1 MKLKYIRTISLAG
14 LVLALSVTSCK
25 KFTELNPL
33 DKLSDQT
40 AFISKQN
47 IDLALNGVYWQAAV
61 GRYDPGTGLTTGR
74 GYPFGGASIEQGE
87 MRGEDMINLQAF
99 YQFTYE
105 GTYTPT
111 TANNVN
117 YWEQLYALINQANV
131 FIAGVEGAVTK
142 GVLTQAES
150 DAYKGE
156 ALFLRALAHHELVI
170 FFSKPYADNK
180 GANLGIP
187 YKTKAVTGAP
197 DVEAGISQKRGT
209 VAEVYKLIIED
220 LDNAEK
226 FLAASKADKALSIS
240 KATKGA
246 AIALKT
252 RIYLHMEDYDNVIA
266 EGKKMGTD
274 GAGTFTSP
282 IGGYKLESDVET
294 PFTSQSNNTESVFSI
309 AQTQAQNGGVNGA
322 IASMF
327 AAGMNKGRDLIG
339 TSPNLYNADW
349 WVPNDARK
357 LKLHLRQEAKGYSLV
372 YNYKYRAIATLE
384 SWNPIIRYPEV
395 LLNVAEA
402 YAYKQNN
409 AQAFALLNAVRNRSV
424 PEGNRFTAV
433 PADLKLAIYQERRI
447 EFTAEG
453 KRWGDLHRL
462 ALSPYGA
469 KGVPAKI
476 LYLKQIAPDGLNNY
490 KPGVFIIPER
500 AAIPYNDKA
509 FLWPLPQS
517 EVSSNPTLN
526 LEQNPGYGS

>member
-1 MKLKYIRTISLAG
+1 MKLKYIRTISMAG
-14 LVLALSVTSCK
+14 LILALSVTSCK
-25 KFTELNPL
+25 KFTELNPQ
-33 DKLSDQT
+33 DKLSDKT
-40 AFISKQN
+40 AFTTKAN
-47 IDLALNGVYWQAAV
+47 IELALNGVYWQAAV

-105 GTYTPT
+105 GTYTAT

-117 YWEQLYALINQANV
+117 HWEQLYALINQANV
-131 FIAGVEGAVTK
+131 FIAGVDGAVGT
-142 GVLTQAES
+142 GILTQAEA

-170 FFSKPYADNK
+170 HFSRPYADNK
-180 GANLGIP
+180 GANVGIP
-187 YKTKAVTGAP
+187 YKVKAVTGSP
-197 DVEAGISQKRGT
+197 DVEEGISQKRGT
-209 VAEVYKLIIED
+209 VAEVYKNLIED
-220 LDNAEK
+220 LNNAEK
-226 FLAASKADKALSIS
+226 FLPATKADKSLSIS

-266 EGKKMGTD
+266 EGKKLGTE
-274 GAGTFTSP
+274 GTAPFSSP
-282 IGGYKLESDVET
+282 IGGYKLEADVEV
-294 PFTSQSNNTESVFSI
+294 PFTSQANNTESVFSI

-339 TSPNLYNADW
+339 TSPNLYNALW
-349 WVPNDARK
+349 WVEKDARK
-357 LKLHLRQEAKGYSLV
+357 TKLHIKQSAQGYNLV

-384 SWNPIIRYPEV
+384 TWNPIIRYSEV

-402 YAYKQNN
+402 YAYKLNN
-409 AQAFALLNAVRNRSV
+409 NQAFALLNAVRNRAV
-424 PEGNRFTAV
+424 PTADQFTAI
-433 PADLKLAIYQERRI
+433 PADLKLAIYHERRI

-453 KRWGDLHRL
+453 KRWADLHRL
-462 ALSPYGA
+462 ALSSYGE
-469 KGVPAKI
+469 KGVPGKL
-476 LYLKQIAPDGLNNY
+476 LYLKQIVPGGLETYN
-490 KPGVFIIPER
+490 KPGVFISPER
-500 AAIPYNDKA
+500 GAIPYADKA

-517 EVSSNPTLN
+517 EVASNPN
-526 LEQNPGYGS
+526 LEQNPGYGN